1 MSEGEERPMAE
12 GPETS
17 EGAGRRPEAQREFG
31 DPPSAANWGA
41 GVAALGA
48 LGAIFAGVFLG
59 IPVIALDPEVG
70 TDEAS
75 AAANIALQVA
85 TVAGFLIVPI
95 LIATRGDLSTNWTTL
110 SKRLGINGFGWE
122 DLGWALLAYLAYLS
136 IAGTYAQLVG
146 VPEQD
151 DIADFFGPIGM
162 QILLIVFA
170 ASISEE
176 ICFRGMLYGG
186 LRTDM
191 GPIPAA
197 VISGVIFGGL
207 HALTGISAVP
217 VLIALGITLALLF
230 EKTGSIVPGILLH
243 SVNNSLALLVA

>member
-1 MSEGEERPMAE
+1 MSEDEREAGAEKPQSGDGERK
-12 GPETS
+12 
-17 EGAGRRPEAQREFG
+17 FG
-31 DPPSAANWGA
+31 DKPSDANWGA
-41 GVAALGA
+41 GLAALGA
-48 LGAIFAGVFLG
+48 LGAIFAGVFLA
-59 IPVIALDPEVG
+59 IPVLAIEPEVG
-70 TDEAS
+70 TDDAS

-95 LIATRGDLSTNWTTL
+95 LIATKGNLSTNWTTL
-110 SKRLGINGFGWE
+110 RGRLGINRFGWG
-122 DLGWALLAYLAYLS
+122 DLGWAALAYFAYIMFAAFYS
-136 IAGTYAQLVG
+136 QLVG

-151 DIADFFGPIGM
+151 DIADFFGPIGF

-191 GPIPAA
+191 SPIPAA
-197 VISGVIFGGL
+197 IISGAIFGGL
-207 HALTGISAVP
+207 HAVSGVSAVP

-230 EKTGSIVPGILLH
+230 EKTGSIVPGIILH
-243 SVNNSLALLVA
+243 SVNNSLALLIA

>member
-1 MSEGEERPMAE
+1 MSEGGHP
-12 GPETS
+12 
-17 EGAGRRPEAQREFG
+17 PEAESPPRAERKFG
-31 DPPSAANWGA
+31 DKPSAANWGA
-41 GVAALGA
+41 GVAVLGA
-48 LGAIFAGVFLG
+48 LGSIFAGVFLG
-59 IPVIALDPEVG
+59 IPVIVIEPEVG
-70 TDEAS
+70 TNDAS

-95 LIATRGDLSTNWTTL
+95 LIATKGDLSVDWTTL
-110 SKRLGINGFGWE
+110 RRRLGINAFGWG
-122 DLGWALLAYLAYLS
+122 DLGWAALAYFGYLMF
-136 IAGTYAQLVG
+136 AGLYSQLVG

-151 DIADFFGPIGM
+151 DIADFFGPIGF

-186 LRTDM
+186 LRSDM
-191 GPIPAA
+191 SPIPAA
-197 VISGVIFGGL
+197 LISGAIFGGL
-207 HALTGISAVP
+207 HALSGVSAVP

-230 EKTGSIVPGILLH
+230 EKTGSIVPGIILH

>member
-1 MSEGEERPMAE
+1 MSEGSETVTPSNGAEAEPPDDRPS
-12 GPETS
+12 T
-17 EGAGRRPEAQREFG
+17 
-31 DPPSAANWGA
+31 ANWGA

-48 LGAIFAGVFLG
+48 LGAIFGGVFLG
-59 IPVIALDPEVG
+59 VPVLLLDPEVG

-95 LIATRGDLSTNWTTL
+95 LIATKGDLSTNWTTL
-110 SKRLGINGFGWE
+110 RRRLGINGFGWG
-122 DLGWALLAYLAYLS
+122 DLGWALLAYVAYLF
-136 IAGTYAQLVG
+136 IAGAYAQLVG

-197 VISGVIFGGL
+197 LISGIIFGGL

-230 EKTGSIVPGILLH
+230 EKTGSIVPGIILH

>member
-1 MSEGEERPMAE
+1 M
-12 GPETS
+12 
-17 EGAGRRPEAQREFG
+17 
-31 DPPSAANWGA
+31 
-41 GVAALGA
+41 
-48 LGAIFAGVFLG
+48 
-59 IPVIALDPEVG
+59 
-70 TDEAS
+70 
-75 AAANIALQVA
+75 
-85 TVAGFLIVPI
+85 
-95 LIATRGDLSTNWTTL
+95 
-110 SKRLGINGFGWE
+110 
-122 DLGWALLAYLAYLS
+122 
-136 IAGTYAQLVG
+136 G

-151 DIADFFGPIGM
+151 DIADFFGPIGF

-197 VISGVIFGGL
+197 VISGIIFGGL
-207 HALTGISAVP
+207 HALTGLSAVP

-230 EKTGSIVPGILLH
+230 EQTGSIVPGIILH

>member
-1 MSEGEERPMAE
+1 MSEGSAPASPARK
-12 GPETS
+12 
-17 EGAGRRPEAQREFG
+17 FG

-59 IPVIALDPEVG
+59 IPVIAIEPEVG
-70 TDEAS
+70 TDDAS

-95 LIATRGDLSTNWTTL
+95 LIATKGDLSTNWTTL
-110 SKRLGINGFGWE
+110 RQRLGITGFAAK
-122 DLGWALLAYLAYLS
+122 DLGWALLAYVAYL
-136 IAGTYAQLVG
+136 IFAGIYAQLVG

-162 QILLIVFA
+162 QVLLIVVA

-197 VISGVIFGGL
+197 LISGLIFGAL
-207 HALTGISAVP
+207 HALTGLSAVP
-217 VLIALGITLALLF
+217 VLIALGIALALLF
-230 EKTGSIVPGILLH
+230 EKTGSIVPGIILH
-243 SVNNSLALLVA
+243 AVNNALALLVA

>member
-1 MSEGEERPMAE
+1 MSEVTAAPSPDAPNPKRK
-12 GPETS
+12 
-17 EGAGRRPEAQREFG
+17 FG

-41 GVAALGA
+41 GAAALGA

-59 IPVIALDPEVG
+59 IPVIAIEPDVG
-70 TDEAS
+70 TDNAS

-95 LIATRGDLSTNWTTL
+95 LIATKGNLSTNWTTL
-110 SKRLGINGFGWE
+110 RRRLGINGFGWE
-122 DLGWALLAYLAYLS
+122 DLGWAFLAYLAYLS

-186 LRTDM
+186 LRTDI

-197 VISGVIFGGL
+197 LISGLIFGAL
-207 HALTGISAVP
+207 HALTGLSAVP

-230 EKTGSIVPGILLH
+230 EQTGSIVPGIILH
-243 SVNNSLALLVA
+243 AVNNALALLVA